1 MSSRTSRRIWLWLV
15 AALGGCARSK
25 EPVLPESAAGG
36 WRLQETRR
44 EPKKTMGTY
53 QGPGTVRVEVVDTGA
68 SVTAFDL
75 AQRARPRPDTVFFYK
90 ENYFVTVKWEGA
102 DREALKLLVR
112 DLEKRLE

>member
-1 MSSRTSRRIWLWLV
+1 
-15 AALGGCARSK
+15 
-25 EPVLPESAAGG
+25 
-36 WRLQETRR
+36 
-44 EPKKTMGTY
+44 
-53 QGPGTVRVEVVDTGA
+53 VVDTGA